1 MVKWTIQPHPLID
14 LESLLVDLVD
24 EQLEGIVAN
33 ITSINQVLKSDEA
46 KPKDEHG
53 GR

>member
-1 MVKWTIQPHPLID
+1 MVNWSAQPHPLID

-46 KPKDEHG
+46 KPTEAD